1 MGSPGDA
8 FWQLQ
13 LALRKNSMLL
23 PGLLLLM
30 SAILVVYEHMTSD
43 RRDYRTFLM
52 LVLATMVPLAY
63 IDTKISSRADPI
75 GLLCSFGGRVLLM
88 HCCFLVMRFRLMWY
102 PNVFYLNLI
111 NVVGFVA
118 SSLAVV
124 VGFVLH
130 SLLGASAVRD
140 VACTVLLVIVVA
152 AATEITT
159 WGLHLAKSL
168 PQSLLL
174 EISGTAS
181 EYGEI
186 LSFVPAVWIV
196 FRADK
201 KDSSPVQVTPIRAK
215 FAATAFSSFLVGFYF
230 FEDIVA
236 AAMTFREE
244 RKAAIAHVLH
254 FLLLSDL
261 ATFLLISAW
270 NPHKANKTVLQSFS
284 DAWQAS
290 ESFV

>member
-1 MGSPGDA
+1 MSSSGDA

-23 PGLLLLM
+23 PGLLLLL
-30 SAILVVYEHMTSD
+30 SAILVIYEHMTSD

-63 IDTKISSRADPI
+63 IDTKISSRPDPI

-88 HCCFLVMRFRLMWY
+88 HCCFLVFRFRLLWY

-111 NVVGFVA
+111 NVVGFIA
-118 SSLAVV
+118 SSLAVA
-124 VGFVLH
+124 VGFIP
-130 SLLGASAVRD
+130 LLSSAAIRD
-140 VACTVLLVIVVA
+140 VVIMVILVLVVA
-152 AATEITT
+152 AVTEVTT
-159 WGLHLAKSL
+159 WGLHLSKAL

-174 EISGTAS
+174 EIAGTAS

-201 KDSSPVQVTPIRAK
+201 KDSAPSQVTPSQAR
-215 FAATAFSSFLVGFYF
+215 FAATAFFSFLVGFYF
-230 FEDIVA
+230 FEDVVA
-236 AAMTFREE
+236 AVMTFNEE
-244 RKAAIAHVLH
+244 MKGAIAHILH

-261 ATFLLISAW
+261 ASFLLISAW
-270 NPHKANKTVLQSFS
+270 NPDKANKTVLQSFS
-284 DAWQAS
+284 DTWLAS
-290 ESFV
+290 DSFV